1 MKKIII
7 TLFVLFISNISM
19 AAKLELTDLL
29 GRLAVVDQDSQ
40 QTIIGTFEL
49 YKNES
54 IIFNGYINGK
64 PLRCEGYASFQF
76 LPQDLVAHVKCFK
89 NIEGTFS
96 LNFTKSNIG
105 NFLEG
110 AFVDVAVVYSQRQ
123 GVGVTETLVR
133 KSVDAKKLN

>member
-7 TLFVLFISNISM
+7 ALFVSLVSSLSM

-29 GRLAVVDQDSQ
+29 GRLAVLDQDSQ

-54 IIFNGYINGK
+54 ITFNGYVNGK
-64 PLRCEGYASFQF
+64 PLQCTGYASFQF
-76 LPQDLVAHVKCFK
+76 SPQDLVAHVKCFK

-96 LNFTKSNIG
+96 INFTKSNIG

-110 AFVDVAVVYSQRQ
+110 AFVDVVVVYSQRQ
-123 GVGVTETLVR
+123 GVGATEFLVR
-133 KSVDAKKLN
+133 KTVEAKKLN